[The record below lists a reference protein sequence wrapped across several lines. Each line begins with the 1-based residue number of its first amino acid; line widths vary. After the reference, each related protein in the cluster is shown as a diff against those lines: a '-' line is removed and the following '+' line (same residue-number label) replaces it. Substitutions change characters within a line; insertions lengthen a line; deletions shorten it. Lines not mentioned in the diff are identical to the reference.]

1 VKIEG
6 RFLFGSD
13 TTRTVG
19 TIGGTDK
26 VTIESRHL
34 PDHTHPYSIHSVSF
48 VEEKIYNSFMDTTKL
63 YANGATT
70 SVGNTGGWHA
80 TSQIDQLDIMP
91 SYMVVNIWH
100 RTA

>member
-1 VKIEG
+1 MKIEG